1 MNLYSRKYWYK
12 ILLLTAALTIVG
24 LSLYFSNR
32 MVDDVRKDERLRI
45 KVWSEAIKNTANQ
58 LYVTNKLFDKL
69 RNEERKKMK
78 IWARAIEELGSDH
91 GNYLFALE
99 IVQFNTTIP
108 VILTDKDGI
117 PSSAQNIGFTLDS
130 IKVRLKKMR
139 PDQDDIFYKLE
150 SKRIWQD
157 TLTKMYSQ
165 WKETHPP
172 IIIAEKKEPVN
183 YVYFIDSK
191 IIDDLQKKKDSL
203 SHAFHSELVKNTA
216 LVPVIFTDATQTEV
230 IETNMDSMEV
240 FMPGKLSS
248 LLEDMRAQ
256 NEPIHIKLNSTESG
270 YIFYY
275 ESAVLQQLRWFPYI
289 QLIIVT
295 VFLLVAYLIF
305 STFRKAE
312 QNQVWVGM
320 AKETAHQ
327 LGTPLSS
334 LMAWMEILKDSG
346 VPESTLIELNKD
358 VDRLKIITER
368 FSKIGADAKLQ
379 LTEVGPAVEHV
390 LSYLRPR
397 ISKKVSLEV
406 LDEEKLKSMINGPLF
421 EWVIENIVKNAVDAM
436 EGEGNISFHIHKKGK
451 RILLDITDTGK
462 GIAPGK
468 FKTIFQPGFTTK
480 QRGWGLGLTLV
491 KRIVENYHHGRIYVW
506 RSEVDKGT
514 SFRIELRRK

>member
-12 ILLLTAALTIVG
+12 ILLLGVALTIVG

-32 MVDDVRKDERLRI
+32 MVNEVRKDERLRI

-99 IVQFNTTIP
+99 IVQSNTTIP
-108 VILTDKDGI
+108 VILTDKNGT
-117 PSSAQNIGFTLDS
+117 PSSAQNIGFTLDTLKS
-130 IKVRLKKMR
+130 RLKKMY
-139 PDQDDIFYKLE
+139 PDKDEVLYKTE
-150 SKRIWQD
+150 AKRIWQD
-157 TLTKMYSQ
+157 TLKKIAKAWSEIT
-165 WKETHPP
+165 PP
-172 IIIAEKKEPVN
+172 IIILEKEDPVN
-183 YVYFIDSK
+183 YVYFTDSK

-203 SHAFHSELVKNTA
+203 SHAFHNELVKNTA
-216 LVPVIFTDATQTEV
+216 LVPVIFTDARQQEV
-230 IETNMDSMEV
+230 IETNMDSSEV
-240 FMPGKLSS
+240 FVPGKLSA
-248 LLEDMRAQ
+248 LLEDMRSQ
-256 NEPIHIKLNSTESG
+256 NEPIHIKLNSKESG
-270 YIFYY
+270 FIFYY
-275 ESAVLQQLRWFPYI
+275 ESEVLQQLKWFPYV

-295 VFLLVAYLIF
+295 VFLFIAYLIF

-334 LMAWMEILKDSG
+334 LMAWVEILKDSG
-346 VPESTLIELNKD
+346 VDPSTISELNKD
-358 VDRLKIITER
+358 VDRLRIITER

-379 LTEVGPAVEHV
+379 ITEVGMAVEQV

-397 ISKKVSLEV
+397 ISKKVELQIE
-406 LDEEKLKSMINGPLF
+406 DEEKLKAMINAPLF

-436 EGEGNISFHIHKKGK
+436 EGEGKITFLIHRKGK
-451 RILLDITDTGK
+451 RIFLDITDTGK

-468 FKTIFQPGFTTK
+468 FKTIFEPGFTTK

-491 KRIVENYHHGRIYVW
+491 KRIVENYHHGRIFVLH
-506 RSEVDKGT
+506 SEQDKGT
-514 SFRIELRRK
+514 TFRIELRRK

>member
-12 ILLLTAALTIVG
+12 ILLLLTALAIVG
-24 LSLYFSNR
+24 FSLYYSSH
-32 MVDDVRKDERLRI
+32 MVNEVRKDERLRI

-78 IWARAIEELGSDH
+78 IWARAIEELGKGSS
-91 GNYLFALE
+91 NQQFALE
-99 IVQFNTTIP
+99 IVSSNTTIP
-108 VILTDKDGI
+108 VILTDKNGLAT
-117 PSSAQNIGFTLDS
+117 SGLNIDFTLDS
-130 IKVRLKKMR
+130 IKNRLRKMK
-139 PDQDDIFYKLE
+139 PDQDDVFYKFE
-150 SKRIWQD
+150 AKRIWQD
-157 TLTKMYSQ
+157 TLNKIYSV
-165 WKETHPP
+165 WKKTNPP
-172 IIIAEKKEPVN
+172 IVILYNDKPVN

-191 IIDDLQKKKDSL
+191 IIGDLQKKKDSL
-203 SHAFHSELVKNTA
+203 SHAFHTELVKNTA
-216 LVPVIFTDATQTEV
+216 LVPVVFTDATQTQV
-230 IETNMDSMEV
+230 IETNMDSLDV
-240 FMPGKLSS
+240 YMPGKLSA
-248 LLEDMRAQ
+248 LLMDMSAE
-256 NEPIHIKLNSTESG
+256 NDPIHIKLNSTESG

-275 ESAVLQQLRWFPYI
+275 ESEVLRQLRWFPYV
-289 QLIIVT
+289 QLMIVT

-346 VPESTLIELNKD
+346 VAESTMIELNKD
-358 VDRLKIITER
+358 VERLRIITER

-379 LTEVGPAVEHV
+379 LTEVATATENV

-397 ISKKVSLEV
+397 ISKKVELEII
-406 LDEEKLKSMINGPLF
+406 DEEKLKAMINAPLY

-436 EGEGNISFHIHKKGK
+436 EGEGKISFLIHKKGK

-468 FKTIFQPGFTTK
+468 LKTIFQPGFTTK
-480 QRGWGLGLTLV
+480 KRGWGLGLTLV
-491 KRIVENYHHGRIYVW
+491 KRIVENYHHGRIYVL

-514 SFRIELRRK
+514 TFRVELRRR

>member
-12 ILLLTAALTIVG
+12 ILLLAVALTIVG
-24 LSLYFSNR
+24 LSLYFSTQ
-32 MVDDVRKDERLRI
+32 MVNEVRKDERLRI

-99 IVQFNTTIP
+99 IVQSNTTIP
-108 VILTDKDGI
+108 VILTDKTGS

-130 IKVRLKKMR
+130 IKVRLQKMR
-139 PDQDDIFYKLE
+139 PDRDDVFYKIE
-150 SKRIWQD
+150 AKRIWQD
-157 TLTKMYSQ
+157 TLKKIYNQ
-165 WKETHPP
+165 WSTTHPP
-172 IIIAEKKEPVN
+172 IVIEEKKEPVN
-183 YVYFIDSK
+183 YVYFTDSK

-203 SHAFHSELVKNTA
+203 SYAFHAELVKNTA
-216 LVPVIFTDATQTEV
+216 LVPVIFTDSRQQEV
-230 IETNMDSMEV
+230 IETNMDSNEV
-240 FMPGKLSS
+240 FVPGKLSA
-248 LLEDMRAQ
+248 LLDDMRSH
-256 NEPIHIKLNSTESG
+256 NEPIHIKLNSKESG

-275 ESAVLQQLRWFPYI
+275 ESQVLQQLKWFPYI
-289 QLIIVT
+289 QLVIVT
-295 VFLLVAYLIF
+295 VFLFIAYLIF

-346 VPESTLIELNKD
+346 VNEATLIELNKD
-358 VDRLKIITER
+358 VDRLRIITER

-379 LTEVGPAVEHV
+379 STNIKDAVEHV
-390 LSYLRPR
+390 LSYLRIR
-397 ISKKVSLEV
+397 VSKKTAFEIT
-406 LDEEKLKSMINGPLF
+406 EEEELKAMINAPLF
-421 EWVIENIVKNAVDAM
+421 EWVIENLVKNAVDAM
-436 EGEGNISFHIHKKGK
+436 EGEGKISFHIHKKGK
-451 RILLDITDTGK
+451 RVLLDVSDTGK
-462 GIAPGK
+462 GITPGK

-491 KRIVENYHHGRIYVW
+491 KRIVENYHHGKIYVL
-506 RSEVDKGT
+506 RSEPDKGT
-514 SFRIELRRK
+514 TFRIELRRK